1 MNWEVMRKSGLDLHQ
16 VLLASGASNETC
28 VYDYESAR
36 TCIDIVKDYCQK
48 ISLSVK
54 FHRNEIIIFKL
65 VSKI

>member
-36 TCIDIVKDYCQK
+36 TCIDINYYGIKRVVKPLLPLPREKICQP
-48 ISLSVK
+48 
-54 FHRNEIIIFKL
+54 
-65 VSKI
+65 